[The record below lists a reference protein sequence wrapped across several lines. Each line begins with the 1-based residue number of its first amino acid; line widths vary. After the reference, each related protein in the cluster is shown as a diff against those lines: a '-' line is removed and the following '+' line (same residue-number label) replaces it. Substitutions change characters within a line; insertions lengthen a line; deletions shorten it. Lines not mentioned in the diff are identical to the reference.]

1 MKLKDLKVGR
11 KFLFACDT
19 ILTGIYVNKGS
30 LNNEYCLVGLSDKDN
45 VFIAPFDTE
54 VTLF

>member
-19 ILTGIYVNKGS
+19 ILTGIYVNKGN
-30 LNNEYCLVGLSDKDN
+30 LNNEYYLVGLPDENN
-45 VFIAPFDTE
+45 VFAVPFDTD
-54 VTLF
+54 VTPF